1 MDELNSGL
9 SYALSCFKFGDLK
22 LKDKQREAIKAV
34 NDGKDVFLWLPTGY
48 GKSICYQA
56 LPFLFDFKLKRTT
69 LPSHK
74 HSVCVIVSP
83 LITLMLSKSPGLEL
97 LVWGQQFLVAILE
110 LRSLYLLL
118 RKISS

>member
-1 MDELNSGL
+1 MDEFNSGL
-9 SYALSCFKFGDLK
+9 SYALSCLKFGDLK

-34 NDGKDVFLWLPTGY
+34 YDGKDVFLWLPTGY

-74 HSVCVIVSP
+74 HSVCVIVSHH
-83 LITLMLSKSPGLEL
+83 
-97 LVWGQQFLVAILE
+97 
-110 LRSLYLLL
+110 
-118 RKISS
+118 